1 MSRRKDREYL
11 EIDNPRVT
19 VVLAGTPE
27 QIRHLIPDA
36 ENGLLSRFI
45 FYFIPF
51 RRGIRDVFATDDV
64 TRSKHA
70 VFKIMGDEFLHLLD
84 IFINQGSFVFVLP
97 THLQRRFV
105 EWLAGS
111 MMSVAMKLTMVCR
124 ESSDGWDLLP
134 FA

>member
-11 EIDNPRVT
+11 EIDNPRVS

-70 VFKIMGDEFLHLLD
+70 VFKILGDEFLHLLD
-84 IFINQGSFVFVLP
+84 IFMNQGLLYSHCQLIFNIALLSGWP
-97 THLQRRFV
+97 
-105 EWLAGS
+105 GS